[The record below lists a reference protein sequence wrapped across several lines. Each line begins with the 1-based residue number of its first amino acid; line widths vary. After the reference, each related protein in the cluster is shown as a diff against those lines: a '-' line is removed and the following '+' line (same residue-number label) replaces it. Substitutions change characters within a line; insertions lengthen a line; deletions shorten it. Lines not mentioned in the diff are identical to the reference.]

1 MIRHLHIEN
10 YALIDEL
17 DIDMYPGF
25 SVITGETGAGKSI
38 ILGAI
43 GALVG
48 QKVTASSLREDR
60 KMVVEAVFDMDLN
73 LDFRQFF
80 EDNDLDWD
88 DAQCIVRREVTAAGK
103 SRAFVNDTPTQLSVL
118 KELGDKLLDVHSQHQ
133 NLLLNKEDF
142 QLSILDI
149 LAGNESRKA
158 EYREAYTDW
167 RSAVKALNEALE
179 HMQRGRDDEEWLR
192 FQVDQLAELNL
203 KEGELAALEEEAEVL
218 SHAEDIKGAL
228 YEAANLISSDGSS
241 DVLDSLRRGTDALKN
256 ISDVYPAVGELAER
270 LDSSYIELKDI
281 AEELEGRFDDVED
294 DPRRLESVNERLDSI
309 YTLMKKHHKDTD
321 EELMALHRELQERL
335 VSIDCSEERIEEL
348 REKVQSAECRVQ
360 SLGLRLT
367 ESRRKAAVEV
377 QRQMTERLLPL
388 GMPNVRFEVEMT
400 QKEEADAS
408 GLDKVAFMFSANKN
422 MALQNMSQVASGGEI
437 ARVMLSLKAMIS
449 GAVKLPT
456 IIFDEIDTGVS
467 GSIADKMAK
476 IMREMGDNSRQV
488 ISITHLPQIAAMGQH
503 HYKVYKTDSTE
514 ATNTH
519 IAMLTEEER
528 VEELASMLSGEIR
541 SEAAISNAKVLL
553 GLGVRS

>member
-321 EELMALHRELQERL
+321 EELMALHRDLQERL

>member
-158 EYREAYTDW
+158 EYRETYTDW

>member
-192 FQVDQLAELNL
+192 FQVDQLADLNL

>member
-158 EYREAYTDW
+158 EYRETYTDW

-294 DPRRLESVNERLDSI
+294 NPRRLESVNERLDSI

-335 VSIDCSEERIEEL
+335 EAIDCYEERIEEL